1 MTVPVATIAEQALRR
16 LGVAI
21 VPVADRQMLNDMVPP
36 ATIAEAALRQLG
48 VDVVPASERPALSVV
63 VPVATIADNALRD
76 LGVAV
81 VPEAERPLLTVTVP
95 ISTIAT
101 SALAELGVVASDETP
116 SAADQALAL
125 ANAQEVHDS
134 LVALGIASWP
144 SSAIPQYAS
153 EQYTKMAAN
162 IMATSFG
169 RAADPANY
177 ALLQE
182 RVRQAV
188 AVVRSYDMA
197 VATVQA
203 VHDSLV
209 ANGSI
214 SWAATAIPRYASEE
228 YVKMAANLMATAFG
242 RAADPANYALLE
254 GRVRQAVAV
263 QRAPDLALSAVAAVQ
278 ASLTSQAITWW
289 DDSGIPG
296 ALAEE
301 YAKMAASHLAS
312 SFGKQADPAVYTMLE
327 QRVRRMALINS
338 SYDQAID
345 AVMDVHANLVAR
357 GLSVVVTRCARRCV

>member
-1 MTVPVATIAEQALRR
+1 MTVSVAQLAEQALRR

-48 VDVVPASERPALSVV
+48 VEVVPASERP
-63 VPVATIADNALRD
+63 
-76 LGVAV
+76 G
-81 VPEAERPLLTVTVP
+81 LTVTVP
-95 ISTIAT
+95 AAT
-101 SALAELGVVASDETP
+101 LATNCLVELGVIASDEVP
-116 SAADQALAL
+116 ALSDQALAL
-125 ANAQEVHDS
+125 S
-134 LVALGIASWP
+134 
-144 SSAIPQYAS
+144 
-153 EQYTKMAAN
+153 
-162 IMATSFG
+162 
-169 RAADPANY
+169 
-177 ALLQE
+177 
-182 RVRQAV
+182 RV
-188 AVVRSYDMA
+188 ME
-197 VATVQA
+197 

-209 ANGSI
+209 ANGLV
-214 SWAATAIPRYASEE
+214 SWTSDAIPQFASEE
-228 YVKMAANLMATAFG
+228 YVKMAANLMATSFG

-312 SFGKQADPAVYTMLE
+312 SFGQKADPAVYTMLE
-327 QRVRRMALINS
+327 QRVRRMALIES

-357 GLSVVVTRCARRCV
+357 GLARWTSLDVPDHVSEPYTMLAANRLAPLFEKPVSQSDEVMARQALAQFIALPTSGERTPAEYF